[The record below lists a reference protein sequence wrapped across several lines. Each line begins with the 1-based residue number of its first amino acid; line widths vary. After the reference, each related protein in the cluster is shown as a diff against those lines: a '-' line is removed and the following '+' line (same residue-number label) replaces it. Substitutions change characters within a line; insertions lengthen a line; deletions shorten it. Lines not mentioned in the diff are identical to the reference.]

1 LRNTGSTQKLD
12 LPEIREKIVVSLILS
27 IATRYLLPLL
37 LLLSV
42 YLLLRGHDAPGG
54 GFIGGLVASSAFAL
68 YAIAHGAPQA
78 RRALRIDPGTLIA
91 LGLLAAT
98 ASASLS
104 LLAGLPFMTSL
115 WMEGG
120 IPAIGKIGTPLIF
133 DTGVFMV
140 VVGVNLMIILSLMEH

>member
-1 LRNTGSTQKLD
+1 LG
-12 LPEIREKIVVSLILS
+12 IRGKIVVSLILS

-42 YLLLRGHDAPGG
+42 YLLLRGHNAPGG

-68 YAIAHGAPQA
+68 YAIAHGADQA
-78 RRALRIDPGTLIA
+78 RRALRIDPEILIA
-91 LGLLAAT
+91 LGLLAAA

-104 LLAGLPFMTSL
+104 LLSGLPFMTSL
-115 WMEGG
+115 WMEGT

>member
-1 LRNTGSTQKLD
+1 MF
-12 LPEIREKIVVSLILS
+12 SLILS

-42 YLLLRGHDAPGG
+42 YLLLRGHNAPGG
-54 GFIGGLVASSAFAL
+54 GFIGGLMASSAFAL
-68 YAIAHGAPQA
+68 YAIAHGTGQA
-78 RRALRIDPGTLIA
+78 RRALRIDPAILIA
-91 LGLLAAT
+91 LGLLVSA

-104 LLAGLPFMTSL
+104 LFLGLPFMTSL
-115 WMEGG
+115 WMEGN
-120 IPAIGKIGTPLIF
+120 IPVIGKIGTPLVF